1 MTKKQLTVITG
12 LSIAVLAA
20 AMLLSQRIWFRLDL
34 TKNKAYTIS
43 EVSRRLYLEIPDQVQ
58 ISYYLSDKLA
68 AIHPLPSGI
77 DDLLREYAAHS
88 RGRIRY
94 IRKDPAKA
102 GITREVEQLG
112 ILPQQMETVEQDQA
126 SVVTIYSGI
135 LIEYLDKAEV
145 LPLVL
150 SLDTLEYDITS
161 RIRGLV
167 KNREREAGVITGDA
181 AKQWERDFAALDGAF
196 RGSGFRVR
204 LITAG
209 DEIPDTLPMLFVL
222 GGAED
227 LDDWALYRIDRYIQ
241 GGGRVFFALD
251 GVHVDSQGSLEARP
265 LQDKGLLAMLASYGA
280 VVEPLLLLDRTAL
293 TLQYQTLSSN
303 GTRQI
308 RITRYPHWVGT
319 LADNASPTHPV
330 TARFRG
336 LDLYWPSPITLKA
349 PPGVEADALI
359 SSTPGAWL
367 MTRNFNVN
375 PDMPEY
381 FDAEAEATRGTRALA
396 VCLSGIIPS
405 RFAGQP
411 KPVREGSEETLPDLP
426 ALAKSARIIVVGDTD
441 FASNMITY
449 TQSERNLDFIL
460 QAADWLGNDE
470 DIIGIRNRESAGGR
484 LDRIADPRQRALT
497 MNFARIL
504 NTVIIPLAVIS
515 LGFFLAWNRRRRFS
529 VIESNT
535 PAQRETEKQEHSD
548 GV

>member
-1 MTKKQLTVITG
+1 MTKRELTVVTV
-12 LSIAVLAA
+12 LSAAVLAT

-43 EVSRRLYLEIPDQVQ
+43 DVSRRLYLEIPDQVQ
-58 ISYYLSDKLA
+58 ISYYISEKLS
-68 AIHPLPSGI
+68 AIHPLPSEI

-94 IRKDPAKA
+94 TRRDPAKA

-112 ILPQQMETVEQDQA
+112 ILPQQMETVEQDEA

-135 LIEYLDKAEV
+135 LIEYLDKAEA
-145 LPLVL
+145 LPLVF

-161 RIRGLV
+161 RIRSLV
-167 KNREREAGVITGDA
+167 RDREREAGVIIGDA
-181 AKQWERDFAALDGAF
+181 AGQWDRDFSALDGAF
-196 RGSGFRVR
+196 RDSGFRVR

-209 DEIPDTLPMLFVL
+209 GEIPDALPMLFVL

-227 LDDWALYRIDRYIQ
+227 LDEWALYRIDRYIQ
-241 GGGRVFFALD
+241 GGGRVFFAVD
-251 GVHVDSQGSLEARP
+251 GVHVDSQGSLEVRP
-265 LQDKGLLAMLASYGA
+265 VNDKGLLAMLASYGA
-280 VVEPLLLLDRTAL
+280 EVEPKLLLDRTAL
-293 TLQYQTLSSN
+293 TLQYQTVSSN
-303 GTRQI
+303 GIRQI

-336 LDLYWPSPITLKA
+336 LDLYWPSPIRLT
-349 PPGVEADALI
+349 PPSGVGAETLI

-367 MTRNFNVN
+367 MTKNFNVN
-375 PDMPEY
+375 PDMPQY
-381 FDAEAEATRGTRALA
+381 FEDEAEATRGAQALA

-405 RFAGQP
+405 RFAGQS
-411 KPVREGSEETLPDLP
+411 KPQREGSEEELPEMP
-426 ALAKSARIIVVGDTD
+426 AYAKSARIIVVGDAD
-441 FASNMITY
+441 FAGNMITY

-470 DIIGIRNRESAGGR
+470 DIIGIRNRESSGGR
-484 LDRIADPRQRALT
+484 LDRITDPRRRAFT

-504 NTVIIPLAVIS
+504 NTVIIPPAIVSLA
-515 LGFFLAWNRRRRFS
+515 FFLAWNRKRRS
-529 VIESNT
+529 SLI
-535 PAQRETEKQEHSD
+535 EKQEHLD